1 MTVLKV
7 YQYVGPMILFPA
19 SYYLWLRRVDYDH
32 QLVLFMMSM
41 PILYAYI
48 IPAIGTNWLKL
59 WEFKTRWRLG
69 RFRPHNGFVFG
80 SAISLFALFL
90 VEPRPVSLGAMELVR
105 TGFLTGSTMA
115 FWIWIY
121 DIYAVKSGFL
131 VVYNRPHFYNRGAEA
146 VATEYAPV
154 FFCAFGICYGLAIH
168 IGEYYLLEQGR
179 SSLYVPLFIAFNA
192 VLLTVPGLAYVVS
205 SLVRNGDMGLRPF
218 QGDTVL
224 NRSV

>member
-7 YQYVGPMILFPA
+7 YQYVGPMILFPT

-90 VEPRPVSLGAMELVR
+90 VEPGEERALVNYR
-105 TGFLTGSTMA
+105 VRGDYYVVDKLF
-115 FWIWIY
+115 
-121 DIYAVKSGFL
+121 DEAVL
-131 VVYNRPHFYNRGAEA
+131 VVGVGRHAER
-146 VATEYAPV
+146 VTVRRDPTP
-154 FFCAFGICYGLAIH
+154 GILRSI
-168 IGEYYLLEQGR
+168 LER
-179 SSLYVPLFIAFNA
+179 W
-192 VLLTVPGLAYVVS
+192 
-205 SLVRNGDMGLRPF
+205 R
-218 QGDTVL
+218 
-224 NRSV
+224 